1 MEENTLYYGGAL
13 NIILKGLNIVDY
25 NYITTRVFLT
35 TQPDNLTTPST
46 MFPMPNLGNLGELF
60 LIQNLKTGIYYIDAF
75 FIIMLLVLI
84 HHTDISMYFK
94 KSVDFIWS
102 TNRQSIKQTYVN
114 LTKGNMHKIHYK
126 GTQYTTSYSSATI
139 FINYPD
145 PVIHVLDY
153 YSDIIDSRRGEKGEK
168 GDKKQ
173 IQIQIEKR
181 IKKRI
186 ENVKEECAVDDISV
200 ADTEL
205 PVDSESSESE
215 SECECYYH
223 DYIDYYECDA
233 CIEKAKKPDELFNL
247 QYVEVLDKNHNESKI
262 YTPKTNLPV
271 EIEDGVYLSVE
282 KIQINRESK
291 SGGGGAVDFKKIV
304 FTLMTSRKNKITKI
318 YDFLKKC
325 EDIYTK
331 KIESRMTDKIFIYEF
346 IKSEANSG
354 RGGGGG
360 GGYNDDDD
368 DGGSYGRRNQKMSN
382 ILCSEYELLSTKN
395 LKTNCFFTDVDKIIK
410 RIDFFINNKEWYQA
424 RGIPYQ
430 LGLLFYGPP
439 GCGKTSTI
447 KAIAQLLERHIV
459 NINDID
465 KIKKVTD
472 LKNIFYGDYINGQY
486 IPTNKRIYV
495 IDEFDKIL
503 DSISVK
509 KINNANANAAA
520 ASALAALN
528 MNMQMMGLGGVGG
541 IGGMG
546 GVDDDIVLSKV
557 IAVDSDTS
565 SNEGGGSGGDE
576 SAKKRRKGNGDEGGV
591 GGTNAN
597 LNLAGAAN
605 MKPKYSFND
614 ADMLTIMDGL
624 VETSGRIII
633 CTANDPSKISETFKR
648 PGRLDEHIEFTK
660 CTQQMMIQLLEL
672 FYDTKLGSELLE
684 KIVNAGSRIE
694 YKYSPAEINKIC
706 FHNIENI
713 GGAVDEIVG

>member
-1 MEENTLYYGGAL
+1 M
-13 NIILKGLNIVDY
+13 
-25 NYITTRVFLT
+25 
-35 TQPDNLTTPST
+35 
-46 MFPMPNLGNLGELF
+46 
-60 LIQNLKTGIYYIDAF
+60 
-75 FIIMLLVLI
+75 
-84 HHTDISMYFK
+84 
-94 KSVDFIWS
+94 
-102 TNRQSIKQTYVN
+102 
-114 LTKGNMHKIHYK
+114 
-126 GTQYTTSYSSATI
+126 
-139 FINYPD
+139 
-145 PVIHVLDY
+145 DY
-153 YSDIIDSRRGEKGEK
+153 YD
-168 GDKKQ
+168 
-173 IQIQIEKR
+173 
-181 IKKRI
+181 
-186 ENVKEECAVDDISV
+186 
-200 ADTEL
+200 
-205 PVDSESSESE
+205 
-215 SECECYYH
+215 
-223 DYIDYYECDA
+223 CDA
-233 CIEKAKKPDELFNL
+233 CNNIEKGELFNL

-271 EIEDGVYLSVE
+271 EIEDGIYLSVE
-282 KIQINRESK
+282 KIPINRESK
-291 SGGGGAVDFKKIV
+291 SSGGGAVDFKKIV
-304 FTLMTSRKNKITKI
+304 FTLMTSRHNQVTKI

-325 EDIYTK
+325 EDVYTK

-346 IKSEANSG
+346 IQSEANGG
-354 RGGGGG
+354 RR
-360 GGYNDDDD
+360 YNDDDD

-382 ILCSEYELLSTKN
+382 ILCSEYELISTKN
-395 LKTNCFFTDVDKIIK
+395 LRTNCFFTDVDKIIK
-410 RIDFFINNKEWYQA
+410 RINFFVNNKEWYQA

-430 LGLLFYGPP
+430 LGFLFYGPP

-447 KAIAQLLERHIV
+447 KAIAQLLQRHIV
-459 NINDID
+459 NINDIE

-486 IPTNKRIYV
+486 VPTNKRIYV

-528 MNMQMMGLGGVGG
+528 MNMQLMGMGGIGGIGGVGG
-541 IGGMG
+541 T
-546 GVDDDIVLSKV
+546 DDDVVLSKV

-565 SNEGGGSGGDE
+565 SNEGGGGG
-576 SAKKRRKGNGDEGGV
+576 GVGGGGGGGGDEGGKRKRKGSGD
-591 GGTNAN
+591 GGPNANGN

-660 CTQQMMIQLLEL
+660 CTQKMTIQLLEL

-684 KIVNAGSRIE
+684 KIANAGSSIE

-706 FHNIENI
+706 FHNVDNI

>member
-1 MEENTLYYGGAL
+1 M
-13 NIILKGLNIVDY
+13 ILL
-25 NYITTRVFLT
+25 
-35 TQPDNLTTPST
+35 
-46 MFPMPNLGNLGELF
+46 
-60 LIQNLKTGIYYIDAF
+60 
-75 FIIMLLVLI
+75 LI
-84 HHTDISMYFK
+84 HHTDITTYLK
-94 KSVDFIWS
+94 KGVDFIWS
-102 TNRQSIKQTYVN
+102 TNYVSMKQTLVN
-114 LTKGNMHKIHYK
+114 ITKGNMHKIYYK
-126 GTQYTTSYSSATI
+126 GIQYATSYSSASI
-139 FINYPD
+139 YINYPD
-145 PVIHVLDY
+145 PIIHVLDY
-153 YSDIIDSRRGEKGEK
+153 YSDIIDSRRGENRENRENREK
-168 GDKKQ
+168 SNKELKQ
-173 IQIQIEKR
+173 
-181 IKKRI
+181 
-186 ENVKEECAVDDISV
+186 ENDSV
-200 ADTEL
+200 
-205 PVDSESSESE
+205 SESGSGSECE
-215 SECECYYH
+215 CECECYYY
-223 DYIDYYECDA
+223 DYMDYYECDA
-233 CIEKAKKPDELFNL
+233 CKERNRRIKYEEVFSL
-247 QYVEVLDKNHNESKI
+247 QYVEVSDKNRNESKI
-262 YTPKTNLPV
+262 YTPKTNLPI
-271 EIEDGVYLSVE
+271 EIEDGIYLQIE
-282 KIQINRESK
+282 KAILHRESK
-291 SGGGGAVDFKKIV
+291 SNSSGAVDFKKVV
-304 FTLMTSRKNKITKI
+304 FTLMTSRQNKVTKI

-325 EDIYTK
+325 EDAYTK

-346 IKSEANSG
+346 IQSEANGG

-360 GGYNDDDD
+360 GYNSDDDD
-368 DGGSYGRRNQKMSN
+368 GSYGRRNQKMSN
-382 ILCSEYELLSTKN
+382 ILCSEYELISTKN

-410 RIDFFINNKEWYQA
+410 RIDFFVNNKEWYQA

-430 LGLLFYGPP
+430 LGFLFFGPP

-509 KINNANANAAA
+509 KINNANASANAAA
-520 ASALAALN
+520 MAAF
-528 MNMQMMGLGGVGG
+528 NMQIMGLGGVGG
-541 IGGMG
+541 GGGMG
-546 GVDDDIVLSKV
+546 SADDDIVLSKV

-565 SNEGGGSGGDE
+565 GSDSGNGATGGIDEGG
-576 SAKKRRKGNGDEGGV
+576 KKRRKGSGDGAGAGGP
-591 GGTNAN
+591 NAN
-597 LNLAGAAN
+597 LMTAAAN

-660 CTQQMMIQLLEL
+660 CTQQMTIQLLEL

-684 KIVNAGSRIE
+684 KIANAGSRIE

-713 GGAVDEIVG
+713 VGAVDEIVG

>member
-168 GDKKQ
+168 GDKK
-173 IQIQIEKR
+173 QIQIEKR

-706 FHNIENI
+706 FHNIDNI

>member
-1 MEENTLYYGGAL
+1 
-13 NIILKGLNIVDY
+13 
-25 NYITTRVFLT
+25 
-35 TQPDNLTTPST
+35 
-46 MFPMPNLGNLGELF
+46 MFPLPNLGNIGELF
-60 LIQNLKTGIYYIDAF
+60 LIQNLKTGISYIDAF

-102 TNRQSIKQTYVN
+102 TNRQSVKQTLVN
-114 LTKGNMHKIHYK
+114 LTKGNMHKIYYK
-126 GTQYTTSYSSATI
+126 GIQYATSYSSASI
-139 FINYPD
+139 YINYPD
-145 PVIHVLDY
+145 PIIHVLDY

-168 GDKKQ
+168 GDKQ
-173 IQIQIEKR
+173 QIENGNGNGNGNG
-181 IKKRI
+181 KK
-186 ENVKEECAVDDISV
+186 KELQEIDEVSLSASETDTDTLSV
-200 ADTEL
+200 SVSEL
-205 PVDSESSESE
+205 D
-215 SECECYYH
+215 CGCYYH
-223 DYIDYYECDA
+223 DYMDSYECNA
-233 CIEKAKKPDELFNL
+233 CKEKAKNKKSDELFNL
-247 QYVEVLDKNHNESKI
+247 QYVEVLDKNRNESKI
-262 YTPKTNLPV
+262 YTPKTNMPI
-271 EIEDGVYLSVE
+271 EIEDGIYLMVE
-282 KIQINRESK
+282 KLVLHRESK
-291 SGGGGAVDFKKIV
+291 TSSSGAVDFKKVV
-304 FTLMTSRKNKITKI
+304 FTLMTSRKNKVTKI

-325 EDIYTK
+325 EDVYTK

-346 IKSEANSG
+346 IQSEANGS
-354 RGGGGG
+354 RGGG

-368 DGGSYGRRNQKMSN
+368 GNYGRRNQKMSN
-382 ILCSEYELLSTKN
+382 ILCSEYELISTKN
-395 LKTNCFFTDVDKIIK
+395 LRTNCFFTDVDKIIK
-410 RIDFFINNKEWYQA
+410 RIDFFINNKEWYQS

-430 LGLLFYGPP
+430 LGFLFFGPP

-447 KAIAQLLERHIV
+447 KAIAQLLQRHIV

-503 DSISVK
+503 DSITAK
-509 KINNANANAAA
+509 KITNQNASANAAA

-528 MNMQMMGLGGVGG
+528 MQMMGMGMGMGSVGG
-541 IGGMG
+541 LVG

-557 IAVDSDTS
+557 IALDSDTS
-565 SNEGGGSGGDE
+565 SNEGGGGGNGGMEESG
-576 SAKKRRKGNGDEGGV
+576 KRKRKGSGDGGGSGA
-591 GGTNAN
+591 GGPNANAN
-597 LNLAGAAN
+597 LNLAAAN

-660 CTQQMMIQLLEL
+660 CTQQMTIQLVEL
-672 FYDTKLGSELLE
+672 FYDTKLISELLE
-684 KIVNAGSRIE
+684 KITSAGSRIE

-713 GGAVDEIVG
+713 EGAVDEIVG

>member
-1 MEENTLYYGGAL
+1 M
-13 NIILKGLNIVDY
+13 
-25 NYITTRVFLT
+25 
-35 TQPDNLTTPST
+35 
-46 MFPMPNLGNLGELF
+46 
-60 LIQNLKTGIYYIDAF
+60 
-75 FIIMLLVLI
+75 
-84 HHTDISMYFK
+84 
-94 KSVDFIWS
+94 
-102 TNRQSIKQTYVN
+102 
-114 LTKGNMHKIHYK
+114 
-126 GTQYTTSYSSATI
+126 
-139 FINYPD
+139 
-145 PVIHVLDY
+145 
-153 YSDIIDSRRGEKGEK
+153 
-168 GDKKQ
+168 
-173 IQIQIEKR
+173 
-181 IKKRI
+181 
-186 ENVKEECAVDDISV
+186 
-200 ADTEL
+200 
-205 PVDSESSESE
+205 
-215 SECECYYH
+215 
-223 DYIDYYECDA
+223 DYYECDV
-233 CIEKAKKPDELFNL
+233 CKKKAKNKKSYELFNL

-271 EIEDGVYLSVE
+271 EIEDGVYLSIE
-282 KIQINRESK
+282 KIPINRESK
-291 SGGGGAVDFKKIV
+291 SSGGGAVDFKKIV
-304 FTLMTSRKNKITKI
+304 FTLMTSRKNNITKI

-346 IKSEANSG
+346 IQSEANGG
-354 RGGGGG
+354 RR
-360 GGYNDDDD
+360 YNDDDD

-395 LKTNCFFTDVDKIIK
+395 LRTNCFFTDVDKIIK

-430 LGLLFYGPP
+430 LGFLLYGPP

-447 KAIAQLLERHIV
+447 KAIAQLLQRHIV
-459 NINDID
+459 NINDIE

-503 DSISVK
+503 DSISSK

-541 IGGMG
+541 MG
-546 GVDDDIVLSKV
+546 SGVDDDVVLSKV

-565 SNEGGGSGGDE
+565 SNEEGGGGGGVNGSDEGGKKKRKGSGDGSGGMN
-576 SAKKRRKGNGDEGGV
+576 S
-591 GGTNAN
+591 N

-633 CTANDPSKISETFKR
+633 CTANDPSKISDTFKR

-660 CTQQMMIQLLEL
+660 CTQQMTIQLLEL
-672 FYDTKLGSELLE
+672 FYDTKLSSELLE
-684 KIVNAGSRIE
+684 KITNAGSKVE

-713 GGAVDEIVG
+713 EDAVNEIIG

>member
-1 MEENTLYYGGAL
+1 
-13 NIILKGLNIVDY
+13 
-25 NYITTRVFLT
+25 
-35 TQPDNLTTPST
+35 
-46 MFPMPNLGNLGELF
+46 MFPLPNLGNIGELF

-84 HHTDISMYFK
+84 HHSDISMYFK

-102 TNRQSIKQTYVN
+102 TNRQSVKQTLVN
-114 LTKGNMHKIHYK
+114 LTKGNMHKIYYK
-126 GTQYTTSYSSATI
+126 GIQYATSYSSASI
-139 FINYPD
+139 YINYPD
-145 PVIHVLDY
+145 PIIHVLDY
-153 YSDIIDSRRGEKGEK
+153 YSDIIDSRRGEKEEK

-173 IQIQIEKR
+173 IEKGNVN
-181 IKKRI
+181 ITEKK
-186 ENVKEECAVDDISV
+186 KELQEIDEVSLSASATDTLSV
-200 ADTEL
+200 SVSEL
-205 PVDSESSESE
+205 D
-215 SECECYYH
+215 CGCYYY
-223 DYIDYYECDA
+223 DYMDNYECNA
-233 CIEKAKKPDELFNL
+233 CKEKAKNKKSDELFNL
-247 QYVEVLDKNHNESKI
+247 QYVEVLDKNRNESKI
-262 YTPKTNLPV
+262 YTPKTNMPI
-271 EIEDGVYLSVE
+271 EIEDGIYLMVE
-282 KIQINRESK
+282 KLVLHRESK
-291 SGGGGAVDFKKIV
+291 TSSSGAVDFKKVV
-304 FTLMTSRKNKITKI
+304 FTLMTSRKNKVTKI

-325 EDIYTK
+325 EDVYTK

-346 IKSEANSG
+346 IQSEAN
-354 RGGGGG
+354 GGKRF
-360 GGYNDDDD
+360 NDDDD

-395 LKTNCFFTDVDKIIK
+395 LRTNCFFTDVDKIIK
-410 RIDFFINNKEWYQA
+410 RIDFFINNKEWYQS

-430 LGLLFYGPP
+430 LGFLFYGPP

-459 NINDID
+459 NINDIE

-503 DSISVK
+503 DSITAK
-509 KINNANANAAA
+509 KINNANANVAA
-520 ASALAALN
+520 ASALAAF
-528 MNMQMMGLGGVGG
+528 NMQMMG
-541 IGGMG
+541 MG
-546 GVDDDIVLSKV
+546 GLVGSTDDDVVLSKV

-565 SNEGGGSGGDE
+565 SNEGGSGGGNGGGDE
-576 SAKKRRKGNGDEGGV
+576 NGKKRRKGSGDGGGSGA
-591 GGTNAN
+591 GGPNAN
-597 LNLAGAAN
+597 LNLAAAN

-633 CTANDPSKISETFKR
+633 CTANDPSKISDTFKR

-660 CTQQMMIQLLEL
+660 CTQLMMIQLLEL
-672 FYDTKLGSELLE
+672 FYDTKLSNELLE
-684 KIVNAGSRIE
+684 KITNAGSKIE

>member
-1 MEENTLYYGGAL
+1 
-13 NIILKGLNIVDY
+13 
-25 NYITTRVFLT
+25 
-35 TQPDNLTTPST
+35 
-46 MFPMPNLGNLGELF
+46 MFPLPNLGNIGELF

-84 HHTDISMYFK
+84 HHMDIYTYLK
-94 KSVDFIWS
+94 KSIDFIWS
-102 TNRQSIKQTYVN
+102 TNRQSLKQTFIS

-126 GTQYTTSYSSATI
+126 GIQYATSYSSASI
-139 FINYPD
+139 YINYPD
-145 PVIHVLDY
+145 PVIHILDY
-153 YSDIIDSRRGEKGEK
+153 YSDIIDSRRGEKGEECIIS
-168 GDKKQ
+168 KKK
-173 IQIQIEKR
+173 IQEIDQSSSSSSIAYPTDVLVR
-181 IKKRI
+181 
-186 ENVKEECAVDDISV
+186 
-200 ADTEL
+200 
-205 PVDSESSESE
+205 SESGSELGSE
-215 SECECYYH
+215 CESDCECYYY
-223 DYIDYYECDA
+223 DYMDNYECDR
-233 CIEKAKKPDELFNL
+233 CKKNKNSELFNL
-247 QYVEVLDKNHNESKI
+247 QYVEVVDKNHNESKI

-271 EIEDGVYLSVE
+271 EIDDGIYLMVE
-282 KIQINRESK
+282 KLVLHRESK
-291 SGGGGAVDFKKIV
+291 SNSGGAVDFKKIV
-304 FTLMTSRKNKITKI
+304 FTLMTSRENKVTKI

-346 IKSEANSG
+346 IQSEANGG

-360 GGYNDDDD
+360 YNDDD

-382 ILCSEYELLSTKN
+382 ILCSEYELISTKN
-395 LKTNCFFTDVDKIIK
+395 LKTNCFFTDMDKIIK
-410 RIDFFINNKEWYQA
+410 RINFFVNNKEWYQA

-430 LGLLFYGPP
+430 LGFLFYGPP

-447 KAIAQLLERHIV
+447 KAIAQELERHIV

-503 DSISVK
+503 DSITAK
-509 KINNANANAAA
+509 KINNQNTSANAAA
-520 ASALAALN
+520 VSALAALN
-528 MNMQMMGLGGVGG
+528 MQMIGM
-541 IGGMG
+541 GGMG
-546 GVDDDIVLSKV
+546 GADDDIVLSKV

-565 SNEGGGSGGDE
+565 SNDGGSSGGGGSNGGMDE
-576 SAKKRRKGNGDEGGV
+576 SGKRKRKGSGDGSGV
-591 GGTNAN
+591 GSSGTNANAN

-633 CTANDPSKISETFKR
+633 CTANDPSKINDTFKR

-660 CTQQMMIQLLEL
+660 CTRLMITQLLEL
-672 FYDTKLGSELLE
+672 FYDTKLSSELLE
-684 KIVNAGSRIE
+684 KITNAGSKVE

-713 GGAVDEIVG
+713 EDAVNEIIG

>member
-1 MEENTLYYGGAL
+1 
-13 NIILKGLNIVDY
+13 
-25 NYITTRVFLT
+25 
-35 TQPDNLTTPST
+35 
-46 MFPMPNLGNLGELF
+46 MFPLPNLGNIGELF

-75 FIIMLLVLI
+75 FIIMLLILI
-84 HHTDISMYFK
+84 HHVDISMYFK

-102 TNRQSIKQTYVN
+102 TNYQSVKQTLVN
-114 LTKGNMHKIHYK
+114 LTKGNMHKIYYK
-126 GTQYTTSYSSATI
+126 GIQYSTSYSSASI
-139 FINYPD
+139 YINYPD
-145 PVIHVLDY
+145 PIIHVLDY
-153 YSDIIDSRRGEKGEK
+153 YSDIIDSHRGEKGEK
-168 GDKKQ
+168 DNKKQ
-173 IQIQIEKR
+173 NKIETEKGDECIIVNKTLQDIDKSEKETIQETI
-181 IKKRI
+181 
-186 ENVKEECAVDDISV
+186 
-200 ADTEL
+200 
-205 PVDSESSESE
+205 SESE
-215 SECECYYH
+215 SECECYYY
-223 DYIDYYECDA
+223 DYMDHYECDA
-233 CIEKAKKPDELFNL
+233 CKEKAKNKKYNELFNL
-247 QYVEVLDKNHNESKI
+247 QYVEVLDKNHNENKI
-262 YTPKTNLPV
+262 YTPKNNLPV
-271 EIEDGVYLSVE
+271 EIEDGIYLLVE
-282 KIQINRESK
+282 KLALHRESK
-291 SGGGGAVDFKKIV
+291 SNSGGAVDFKKVV
-304 FTLMTSRKNKITKI
+304 FTLMTSRENKVTKI

-325 EDIYTK
+325 EDVYTK

-346 IKSEANSG
+346 IQSEANGG
-354 RGGGGG
+354 RGGG

-368 DGGSYGRRNQKMSN
+368 SSYGRRNQKMSN

-430 LGLLFYGPP
+430 LGFLFFGPP

-447 KAIAQLLERHIV
+447 KAIAQELERHIV

-503 DSISVK
+503 DSITAK
-509 KINNANANAAA
+509 KINNQNASANAVA

-528 MNMQMMGLGGVGG
+528 MQMMGMCGA
-541 IGGMG
+541 
-546 GVDDDIVLSKV
+546 DDDIVLSKV
-557 IAVDSDTS
+557 IALDSDTS
-565 SNEGGGSGGDE
+565 SNEGGGGGGGGGSGSNGGMDESGKRKRKGSGDGSGSGSSGSGGP
-576 SAKKRRKGNGDEGGV
+576 
-591 GGTNAN
+591 NAN
-597 LNLAGAAN
+597 LNLAAAN
-605 MKPKYSFND
+605 MKPKYAFND

-660 CTQQMMIQLLEL
+660 CTRLMMIQLLEL
-672 FYDTKLGSELLE
+672 FYDTKLSNELLE
-684 KIVNAGSRIE
+684 KITNAGSKIE

-713 GGAVDEIVG
+713 GGAIDEIVG

>member
-1 MEENTLYYGGAL
+1 
-13 NIILKGLNIVDY
+13 
-25 NYITTRVFLT
+25 
-35 TQPDNLTTPST
+35 
-46 MFPMPNLGNLGELF
+46 MFPMPSLGNIGELF
-60 LIQNLKTGIYYIDAF
+60 LIQNLKTGIYYIDAC
-75 FIIMLLVLI
+75 FIIMLLVFI
-84 HHTDISMYFK
+84 HHVDISMYFK

-102 TNRQSIKQTYVN
+102 TNRQSIKQTFVS

-126 GTQYTTSYSSATI
+126 GTQYATSYSSATI

-153 YSDIIDSRRGEKGEK
+153 YSDIIDTRRGEKGEK

-173 IQIQIEKR
+173 KQIENGIEKG
-181 IKKRI
+181 IKNER
-186 ENVKEECAVDDISV
+186 KEECAIVNKRLQDIDEISITDSELSVDSV
-200 ADTEL
+200 DTET
-205 PVDSESSESE
+205 ETESE
-215 SECECYYH
+215 TDVEENLFQGNNP
-223 DYIDYYECDA
+223 
-233 CIEKAKKPDELFNL
+233 KKTDELFNL

-282 KIQINRESK
+282 KIPINRESK
-291 SGGGGAVDFKKIV
+291 SGGGGGAVDFKKIV
-304 FTLMTSRKNKITKI
+304 FTLMTSRKNNITKI

-325 EDIYTK
+325 EDVYTK

-346 IKSEANSG
+346 IQSEANGG
-354 RGGGGG
+354 RR
-360 GGYNDDDD
+360 YNDDDD
-368 DGGSYGRRNQKMSN
+368 DGSSYGRRNQKMSN

-430 LGLLFYGPP
+430 LGFLFYGPA

-447 KAIAQLLERHIV
+447 KAIAQLLQRHIV

-503 DSISVK
+503 DNITAK
-509 KINNANANAAA
+509 KINNQNATANAAA
-520 ASALAALN
+520 ASAMAAF
-528 MNMQMMGLGGVGG
+528 NMQMLGLGGVGVGG
-541 IGGMG
+541 IGSMG
-546 GVDDDIVLSKV
+546 SADDDIVLSKV

-565 SNEGGGSGGDE
+565 SNEGAGGSGGDE
-576 SAKKRRKGNGDEGGV
+576 TGKKRRKGSGDGAGV
-591 GGTNAN
+591 GGLNANANAN
-597 LNLAGAAN
+597 LMTAAAN

-660 CTQQMMIQLLEL
+660 CTQEMMIQLLEL
-672 FYDTKLGSELLE
+672 FYDTKLGDEQVE
-684 KIVNAGSRIE
+684 KMTNAEGKIE

-713 GGAVDEIVG
+713 GGAVDEIVR

>member
-1 MEENTLYYGGAL
+1 
-13 NIILKGLNIVDY
+13 
-25 NYITTRVFLT
+25 
-35 TQPDNLTTPST
+35 
-46 MFPMPNLGNLGELF
+46 
-60 LIQNLKTGIYYIDAF
+60 
-75 FIIMLLVLI
+75 MLLVFI

-102 TNRQSIKQTYVN
+102 TNRQSIKQTYVS

-153 YSDIIDSRRGEKGEK
+153 YSDIIDSRRGEKG
-168 GDKKQ
+168 DKKQKQ
-173 IQIQIEKR
+173 IQIGNVT
-181 IKKRI
+181 KKVI
-186 ENVKEECAVDDISV
+186 ENGKENVIENRKEDCAIDEISV
-200 ADTEL
+200 EDTEL
-205 PVDSESSESE
+205 PVDSEAEA
-215 SECECYYH
+215 ECECYIN

-233 CIEKAKKPDELFNL
+233 CKEKAKKYDEIFNL

-282 KIQINRESK
+282 KIPINRESK
-291 SGGGGAVDFKKIV
+291 SSGGGAVDFKKIV
-304 FTLMTSRKNKITKI
+304 FTLMTSRKNNITKI

-346 IKSEANSG
+346 IQSEANGG
-354 RGGGGG
+354 RR
-360 GGYNDDDD
+360 YNDDDD

-447 KAIAQLLERHIV
+447 KAIAQELERHIV

-503 DSISVK
+503 DNITAK
-509 KINNANANAAA
+509 KVNNQNANANAAAA

-528 MNMQMMGLGGVGG
+528 MQMMG
-541 IGGMG
+541 MG
-546 GVDDDIVLSKV
+546 GTDDDIVLSKV

-565 SNEGGGSGGDE
+565 SNEGV
-576 SAKKRRKGNGDEGGV
+576 GGV
-591 GGTNAN
+591 GGGDDYGKKRSKGSGDGGGVGGPNAN
-597 LNLAGAAN
+597 LNLAGVAN

-633 CTANDPSKISETFKR
+633 CTANDPSKIGETFKR

-684 KIVNAGSRIE
+684 KITNAGSRIE

-706 FHNIENI
+706 FHNIDNI
-713 GGAVDEIVG
+713 GGAVDEIIG

>member
-1 MEENTLYYGGAL
+1 
-13 NIILKGLNIVDY
+13 
-25 NYITTRVFLT
+25 
-35 TQPDNLTTPST
+35 
-46 MFPMPNLGNLGELF
+46 MFPLPNFGNIGEL
-60 LIQNLKTGIYYIDAF
+60 LLLQNLKTGIYYIDAF
-75 FIIMLLVLI
+75 FILMILLLI
-84 HHTDISMYFK
+84 HHTDITTYLK
-94 KSVDFIWS
+94 KGVDFIWS
-102 TNRQSIKQTYVN
+102 TNYVSMKQTLVN
-114 LTKGNMHKIHYK
+114 ITKGNMHKIYYK
-126 GTQYTTSYSSATI
+126 GIQYATSYSSASI
-139 FINYPD
+139 YINYPD
-145 PVIHVLDY
+145 PIIHVLDY
-153 YSDIIDSRRGEKGEK
+153 YSDIIDSRRGENRENRENREK
-168 GDKKQ
+168 SNKELKQ
-173 IQIQIEKR
+173 
-181 IKKRI
+181 
-186 ENVKEECAVDDISV
+186 ENDSV
-200 ADTEL
+200 
-205 PVDSESSESE
+205 SESGSESE
-215 SECECYYH
+215 KGCGSGSECECYYY
-223 DYIDYYECDA
+223 DYMDYYECDA
-233 CIEKAKKPDELFNL
+233 CKERNRRIKYEEVFSL
-247 QYVEVLDKNHNESKI
+247 QYVEVSDKNRNESKI
-262 YTPKTNLPV
+262 YTPKTNLPI
-271 EIEDGVYLSVE
+271 EIEDGIYLQIE
-282 KIQINRESK
+282 KAILHRESK
-291 SGGGGAVDFKKIV
+291 SNSSSAVDFKKVV
-304 FTLMTSRKNKITKI
+304 FTLMTSRQNKVTKI

-325 EDIYTK
+325 EDAYTK

-346 IKSEANSG
+346 IQSEANGG

-360 GGYNDDDD
+360 GGYNSDDDD
-368 DGGSYGRRNQKMSN
+368 GSYGRRNQKMSN
-382 ILCSEYELLSTKN
+382 ILCSEYELISTKN

-410 RIDFFINNKEWYQA
+410 RIDFFVNNKEWYQA

-430 LGLLFYGPP
+430 LGFLFYGPP

-509 KINNANANAAA
+509 KINNANASA

-528 MNMQMMGLGGVGG
+528 MQIMGLGGG
-541 IGGMG
+541 GGMG

-565 SNEGGGSGGDE
+565 GSDSGNGATGGIDEGG
-576 SAKKRRKGNGDEGGV
+576 KKRRKGSGDGAGAGGP
-591 GGTNAN
+591 NAN
-597 LNLAGAAN
+597 LMTAAAN

-633 CTANDPSKISETFKR
+633 CTANDPSKIGETFKR

-660 CTQQMMIQLLEL
+660 CTQNMIIQLLEL
-672 FYDTKLGSELLE
+672 FYDTKLSSELLE
-684 KIVNAGSRIE
+684 KIANTESKIE

-713 GGAVDEIVG
+713 GGAVDEIIG

>member
-1 MEENTLYYGGAL
+1 M
-13 NIILKGLNIVDY
+13 
-25 NYITTRVFLT
+25 
-35 TQPDNLTTPST
+35 SS
-46 MFPMPNLGNLGELF
+46 LGNIGELF
-60 LIQNLKTGIYYIDAF
+60 LIQNLKTGIYYIDAC
-75 FIIMLLVLI
+75 FIIMLLVFI
-84 HHTDISMYFK
+84 HHMDISMYFK

-102 TNRQSIKQTYVN
+102 TNRQSIKQTYVS

-126 GTQYTTSYSSATI
+126 GTQYATSYSSATI

-153 YSDIIDSRRGEKGEK
+153 YSDIIDSHRGEKGEK

-173 IQIQIEKR
+173 IENGIEKG
-181 IKKRI
+181 IKNGIKNER
-186 ENVKEECAVDDISV
+186 KEECAIVNKRLQDIDEVSIT
-200 ADTEL
+200 DSEL
-205 PVDSESSESE
+205 SVDSVESGSETDTDTDTDVE
-215 SECECYYH
+215 ENT
-223 DYIDYYECDA
+223 IQTNNTT
-233 CIEKAKKPDELFNL
+233 KKTDELFNL

-282 KIQINRESK
+282 KIPINRESK
-291 SGGGGAVDFKKIV
+291 SSGGGAVDFKKIV
-304 FTLMTSRKNKITKI
+304 FTLMTSRKNNITKI

-325 EDIYTK
+325 EDVYTK

-346 IKSEANSG
+346 IQSEANGS
-354 RGGGGG
+354 RR
-360 GGYNDDDD
+360 YNDDDD
-368 DGGSYGRRNQKMSN
+368 DGSYGRRNQKMSN

-395 LKTNCFFTDVDKIIK
+395 LRTNCFFTDVDKIIK

-430 LGLLFYGPP
+430 LGFLFYGPA

-447 KAIAQLLERHIV
+447 KAIAQLLQRHIV

-503 DSISVK
+503 DNITAK
-509 KINNANANAAA
+509 KVNNQNANANAAA
-520 ASALAALN
+520 ASAMAAF
-528 MNMQMMGLGGVGG
+528 NMQMLGLGGVGG
-541 IGGMG
+541 IGSIGSA
-546 GVDDDIVLSKV
+546 DDDIVLSKV

-565 SNEGGGSGGDE
+565 SNEGGGGGSGSDE
-576 SAKKRRKGNGDEGGV
+576 SVKKRRKGSGDGAN
-591 GGTNAN
+591 TNAN
-597 LNLAGAAN
+597 MMAAAN
-605 MKPKYSFND
+605 MRPKYSFND

-633 CTANDPSKISETFKR
+633 CTANDPSKIGETFKR

-660 CTQQMMIQLLEL
+660 CTQEMMIQLLEL
-672 FYDTKLGSELLE
+672 FYDTKLGDEQVE
-684 KIVNAGSRIE
+684 KMTNAEGKIE

>member
-1 MEENTLYYGGAL
+1 
-13 NIILKGLNIVDY
+13 
-25 NYITTRVFLT
+25 
-35 TQPDNLTTPST
+35 
-46 MFPMPNLGNLGELF
+46 MFPMPNLGNIGELF

-84 HHTDISMYFK
+84 HHTDISSYFK

-102 TNRQSIKQTYVN
+102 TNRQSIKQTYVS

-126 GTQYTTSYSSATI
+126 GTQYATSYSSATI
-139 FINYPD
+139 YINYPD

-153 YSDIIDSRRGEKGEK
+153 YTDIIDSRRGEKGEK

-173 IQIQIEKR
+173 KQKQIEKQIQKQIEKR
-181 IKKRI
+181 IENGEKE
-186 ENVKEECAVDDISV
+186 ENVIVSTCLQDIDKISIAEV
-200 ADTEL
+200 EL
-205 PVDSESSESE
+205 SVDSVYTESE
-215 SECECYYH
+215 TESYTEVEENLFQG
-223 DYIDYYECDA
+223 INTNNT
-233 CIEKAKKPDELFNL
+233 KKTNELFNL

-282 KIQINRESK
+282 KIPINRESK
-291 SGGGGAVDFKKIV
+291 SSGGGAVDFKKIV
-304 FTLMTSRKNKITKI
+304 FTLMTSRQNNVTKI

-325 EDIYTK
+325 EDVYTK

-346 IKSEANSG
+346 IQSEANGS
-354 RGGGGG
+354 RR
-360 GGYNDDDD
+360 YNDDDD
-368 DGGSYGRRNQKMSN
+368 DSGSYGRRNQKMSN
-382 ILCSEYELLSTKN
+382 ILCSEYELISTKN
-395 LKTNCFFTDVDKIIK
+395 LRTNCFFTDVDKIIK

-430 LGLLFYGPP
+430 LGFLFYGPP

-447 KAIAQLLERHIV
+447 KAIAQLLQRHIV
-459 NINDID
+459 NINDIE

-486 IPTNKRIYV
+486 VPTNKRIYV

-528 MNMQMMGLGGVGG
+528 MNMQLMGLNPNVSSFLK
-541 IGGMG
+541 
-546 GVDDDIVLSKV
+546 DDDIVLSKV

-565 SNEGGGSGGDE
+565 SNEGGGSGGGGGGAESGGMDE
-576 SAKKRRKGNGDEGGV
+576 SGKKRRKGSGDGGA
-591 GGTNAN
+591 GGSGAGGPNTN
-597 LNLAGAAN
+597 LNLAAAAS

-660 CTQQMMIQLLEL
+660 CTQKMTIQLLEL
-672 FYDTKLGSELLE
+672 FYNTKLGSELLE
-684 KIVNAGSRIE
+684 KISNAGSSIE

-706 FHNIENI
+706 FHNVDNI

>member
-1 MEENTLYYGGAL
+1 
-13 NIILKGLNIVDY
+13 
-25 NYITTRVFLT
+25 
-35 TQPDNLTTPST
+35 
-46 MFPMPNLGNLGELF
+46 MFPLANLGSIGELF

-75 FIIMLLVLI
+75 FIITLLVLI
-84 HHTDISMYFK
+84 RHTDISTYFK
-94 KSVDFIWS
+94 KCVDFIWS
-102 TNRQSIKQTYVN
+102 TNQQSMKQTFVS

-126 GTQYTTSYSSATI
+126 GIQYATSYSSASI
-139 FINYPD
+139 YINYPD

-153 YSDIIDSRRGEKGEK
+153 YSDIVDTRRGENQEKGENRENRE
-168 GDKKQ
+168 KQ
-173 IQIQIEKR
+173 LKEIESGPKP
-181 IKKRI
+181 K
-186 ENVKEECAVDDISV
+186 
-200 ADTEL
+200 
-205 PVDSESSESE
+205 
-215 SECECYYH
+215 CECYYN
-223 DYIDYYECDA
+223 DYMDYYDCDA
-233 CIEKAKKPDELFNL
+233 CNNIEKGELFNL

-271 EIEDGVYLSVE
+271 EIEDGIYLSVE
-282 KIQINRESK
+282 KIPINRESK
-291 SGGGGAVDFKKIV
+291 SSGGGAVDFKKIV
-304 FTLMTSRKNKITKI
+304 FTLMTSRHNQVTKI

-325 EDIYTK
+325 EDVYTK

-346 IKSEANSG
+346 IQSEANGG
-354 RGGGGG
+354 RR
-360 GGYNDDDD
+360 YNDDDD

-382 ILCSEYELLSTKN
+382 ILCSEYELISTKN
-395 LKTNCFFTDVDKIIK
+395 LRTNCFFTDVDKIIK
-410 RIDFFINNKEWYQA
+410 RINFFVNNKEWYQA

-430 LGLLFYGPP
+430 LGFLFYGPP

-447 KAIAQLLERHIV
+447 KAIAQLLQRHIV
-459 NINDID
+459 NINDIE

-486 IPTNKRIYV
+486 VPTNKRIYV

-528 MNMQMMGLGGVGG
+528 MNMQLMGMGMGGIGGIGGVGG
-541 IGGMG
+541 T
-546 GVDDDIVLSKV
+546 DDDIVLSKV

-565 SNEGGGSGGDE
+565 SNEGGGGGGGSGG
-576 SAKKRRKGNGDEGGV
+576 SGGGGDEGGKRKRKGSGD
-591 GGTNAN
+591 GGPNANGNGN
-597 LNLAGAAN
+597 LNLAGAAS

-660 CTQQMMIQLLEL
+660 CTQKMTIQLLEL

-684 KIVNAGSRIE
+684 KIANAGSSIE

-706 FHNIENI
+706 FHNVDNI

>member
-1 MEENTLYYGGAL
+1 
-13 NIILKGLNIVDY
+13 
-25 NYITTRVFLT
+25 
-35 TQPDNLTTPST
+35 
-46 MFPMPNLGNLGELF
+46 MFPMPNLGNIGELF
-60 LIQNLKTGIYYIDAF
+60 LIQNLKTGIYYIDAC
-75 FIIMLLVLI
+75 FIIMLLVFI

-102 TNRQSIKQTYVN
+102 TNRQSIKQTYVS

-126 GTQYTTSYSSATI
+126 GTQYATSYSSATI

-168 GDKKQ
+168 GDNIINNEYFTNATKPLQ
-173 IQIQIEKR
+173 YIDE
-181 IKKRI
+181 
-186 ENVKEECAVDDISV
+186 ISIAEV
-200 ADTEL
+200 EL
-205 PVDSESSESE
+205 PVDSESSEDSE
-215 SECECYYH
+215 SESETEVEENLFQE
-223 DYIDYYECDA
+223 INPN
-233 CIEKAKKPDELFNL
+233 KKNDELFNL

-282 KIQINRESK
+282 KIPINRESK
-291 SGGGGAVDFKKIV
+291 SGGGGGAVDFKKIV
-304 FTLMTSRKNKITKI
+304 FTLMTSRNNNITKI

-325 EDIYTK
+325 EDVYTK

-346 IKSEANSG
+346 IQSEANGG

-368 DGGSYGRRNQKMSN
+368 SGSYGRRNQKMSN

-395 LKTNCFFTDVDKIIK
+395 LKTNCFFTDVEKIIK
-410 RIDFFINNKEWYQA
+410 RIDFFVNNKEWYQA

-430 LGLLFYGPP
+430 LGFLFYGPA

-447 KAIAQLLERHIV
+447 KAIAQLLQRHIV

-503 DSISVK
+503 DSITAK

-528 MNMQMMGLGGVGG
+528 MNMQMMGLGG
-541 IGGMG
+541 MG
-546 GVDDDIVLSKV
+546 GSTDDDIVLSKV

-565 SNEGGGSGGDE
+565 SNEGSGSGGGDE
-576 SAKKRRKGNGDEGGV
+576 SGKKRRKGSGDGGGSV
-591 GGTNAN
+591 GPNAN

-633 CTANDPSKISETFKR
+633 CTANDPSKINDTFKR

-660 CTQQMMIQLLEL
+660 CTKLMMTQLLEL
-672 FYDTKLGSELLE
+672 FYDTKLKEELLE
-684 KIVNAGSRIE
+684 KITNAGSNIE

-713 GGAVDEIVG
+713 EDAVNEIIG

>member
-1 MEENTLYYGGAL
+1 
-13 NIILKGLNIVDY
+13 
-25 NYITTRVFLT
+25 
-35 TQPDNLTTPST
+35 
-46 MFPMPNLGNLGELF
+46 MFPLPNFGNIGELL

-75 FIIMLLVLI
+75 FIVMILLLI
-84 HHTDISMYFK
+84 HHMDISTYLK
-94 KSVDFIWS
+94 KGVDFIWS
-102 TNRQSIKQTYVN
+102 TNYVSMKQTLVN
-114 LTKGNMHKIHYK
+114 LTKGNMHKIYYK
-126 GTQYTTSYSSATI
+126 GIQYATSYSSASI
-139 FINYPD
+139 YINYPD
-145 PVIHVLDY
+145 PIIHVLDY
-153 YSDIIDSRRGEKGEK
+153 YSDIINSRRGEKGEK
-168 GDKKQ
+168 GEKEDRVKKEDKEDKGTKQ
-173 IQIQIEKR
+173 ELESIS
-181 IKKRI
+181 
-186 ENVKEECAVDDISV
+186 EE
-200 ADTEL
+200 
-205 PVDSESSESE
+205 
-215 SECECYYH
+215 ECECYYH
-223 DYIDYYECDA
+223 DYMDYYDCDV
-233 CIEKAKKPDELFNL
+233 CKNNEKGELFNL
-247 QYVEVLDKNHNESKI
+247 QYVEVVDKNHNESKI

-271 EIEDGVYLSVE
+271 EIEDGIYLQVD
-282 KIQINRESK
+282 KAILHRESK
-291 SGGGGAVDFKKIV
+291 SHSGGAVDFKKVV
-304 FTLMTSRKNKITKI
+304 FTLMTSRENKVTKI

-325 EDIYTK
+325 EDVYNK

-346 IKSEANSG
+346 IQSEANNS
-354 RGGGGG
+354 RGG

-368 DGGSYGRRNQKMSN
+368 SGSYGRRNQKMSN
-382 ILCSEYELLSTKN
+382 ILCSEYELISTKN
-395 LKTNCFFTDVDKIIK
+395 LRTNCFFTDVDKIIK
-410 RIDFFINNKEWYQA
+410 RIDFFVNNKEWYQA

-447 KAIAQLLERHIV
+447 KAIAQELERHIV
-459 NINDID
+459 NINDIE

-503 DSISVK
+503 DSISSK

-541 IGGMG
+541 MG
-546 GVDDDIVLSKV
+546 SGVDDDVVLSKV

-565 SNEGGGSGGDE
+565 SNEEGGGGGGGNGSDEGGKKKRKGSGDGSGGMN
-576 SAKKRRKGNGDEGGV
+576 S
-591 GGTNAN
+591 N

-660 CTQQMMIQLLEL
+660 CTQQMTIQLLEL
-672 FYDTKLGSELLE
+672 FYDTKLSSELLE
-684 KIVNAGSRIE
+684 KITNAGSKVE
-694 YKYSPAEINKIC
+694 YKYSPAEVNKIC

-713 GGAVDEIVG
+713 EDAVNEIIG

>member
-1 MEENTLYYGGAL
+1 
-13 NIILKGLNIVDY
+13 
-25 NYITTRVFLT
+25 
-35 TQPDNLTTPST
+35 
-46 MFPMPNLGNLGELF
+46 
-60 LIQNLKTGIYYIDAF
+60 
-75 FIIMLLVLI
+75 MLLVFI

-102 TNRQSIKQTYVN
+102 TNRQSIKQTYVS

-153 YSDIIDSRRGEKGEK
+153 YSDIIDSRREEKGEK

-173 IQIQIEKR
+173 KQIQTGNATKNVIENGK
-181 IKKRI
+181 
-186 ENVKEECAVDDISV
+186 ENVKKDCAIDDISV

-215 SECECYYH
+215 SECECYIH

-233 CIEKAKKPDELFNL
+233 CKEKAKKPDEIFNL

-282 KIQINRESK
+282 KIPINRESK
-291 SGGGGAVDFKKIV
+291 SSGGGAVDFKKIV
-304 FTLMTSRKNKITKI
+304 FTLMTSRKNNITKI

-459 NINDID
+459 NVNDIE

-509 KINNANANAAA
+509 KISNQNANANAAA

-528 MNMQMMGLGGVGG
+528 MQMMGMGMGMGM
-541 IGGMG
+541 GGMG

-565 SNEGGGSGGDE
+565 SNEGV
-576 SAKKRRKGNGDEGGV
+576 GGV
-591 GGTNAN
+591 GGGDENGKKRSKGSGDGGGVGGPNAN

-672 FYDTKLGSELLE
+672 FYDTKLGNELLE
-684 KIVNAGSRIE
+684 KITNAGSRIE

-713 GGAVDEIVG
+713 AGAVDEIVG

>member
-1 MEENTLYYGGAL
+1 
-13 NIILKGLNIVDY
+13 
-25 NYITTRVFLT
+25 
-35 TQPDNLTTPST
+35 
-46 MFPMPNLGNLGELF
+46 MPNLGNIGELF
-60 LIQNLKTGIYYIDAF
+60 LIQNLKTGIYYIDAC
-75 FIIMLLVLI
+75 FIIMLLVFI
-84 HHTDISMYFK
+84 HHMDISMYFK

-102 TNRQSIKQTYVN
+102 TNRQSIKQTYVS

-126 GTQYTTSYSSATI
+126 GTQYATSYSSATI

-168 GDKKQ
+168 GDN
-173 IQIQIEKR
+173 
-181 IKKRI
+181 IKNNEYCTIATKPLQHI
-186 ENVKEECAVDDISV
+186 DEISIAEV
-200 ADTEL
+200 EL
-205 PVDSESSESE
+205 PVDSESSEDSDSDLDPE
-215 SECECYYH
+215 LYTKVEENLFQE
-223 DYIDYYECDA
+223 I
-233 CIEKAKKPDELFNL
+233 KTNNTNKKNDELFNL

-282 KIQINRESK
+282 KIPINRESK

-304 FTLMTSRKNKITKI
+304 FTLMTSRKNNITKI

-325 EDIYTK
+325 EDVYTK

-346 IKSEANSG
+346 IQSEANGG
-354 RGGGGG
+354 RGGG

-368 DGGSYGRRNQKMSN
+368 SGSYGRRNQKMSN

-430 LGLLFYGPP
+430 LGFLFYGPA

-447 KAIAQLLERHIV
+447 KAIAQLLQRHIV

-503 DSISVK
+503 DNITAK
-509 KINNANANAAA
+509 KVNNQNAAA
-520 ASALAALN
+520 ASAMAAL
-528 MNMQMMGLGGVGG
+528 NMQMMGLGGVGVGG
-541 IGGMG
+541 IGGIG
-546 GVDDDIVLSKV
+546 SADDDIVLSKV

-565 SNEGGGSGGDE
+565 SNEGGGSSGGGDE
-576 SAKKRRKGNGDEGGV
+576 TGKKRRKGSGDGAGV
-591 GGTNAN
+591 GGPNANAN
-597 LNLAGAAN
+597 LMTAAAN

-633 CTANDPSKISETFKR
+633 CTANDPSKISDTFKR

-660 CTQQMMIQLLEL
+660 CTQLMMIQLLEL
-672 FYDTKLGSELLE
+672 FYDTKLSSELLE
-684 KIVNAGSRIE
+684 KITNAGSKVE

-706 FHNIENI
+706 FNNIDKVEDSVNEII
-713 GGAVDEIVG
+713 G